1 MKDARETGVMDLP
14 DGAADPELPETVLS
28 SSAGKRDLVLLIVV
42 VALLFGLAQ
51 AFDLNEL
58 WIEWAAAHEDM
69 EVDELPM
76 AFSLAAWAFGWYAYR
91 RWREYLRESAERK
104 RTIERLRN
112 EIEAR
117 KRTEFALIAAKDEAN
132 LANRSKSEFLA
143 NMSHELRT
151 PLNAI
156 IGFAGMMKSQSFG
169 PIGDPRYRD
178 YASDISDAGEHL
190 LGVVNDILDLSKVE
204 AGNAELDEAP
214 VDLVATLR
222 SCLRLIAARKIAEG
236 VRLVTDFSETP
247 DAVLYADARM
257 IKQIMINLL
266 SNATKFTASG
276 GEVSVRTLVGKH
288 GGFEVRIADTGIG
301 MAPEDIPL
309 ALSRFGQVDSG
320 RDRHFSGF
328 GLGLPITQALLT
340 MHGGSL
346 ELQSEPD
353 VGTIAVVRFPEQ
365 RNLRI
370 ADEGLDLA
378 AGV

>member
-1 MKDARETGVMDLP
+1 MDAREADVADLS
-14 DGAADPELPETVLS
+14 DGTVDPELPEAVLS
-28 SSAGKRDLVLLIVV
+28 SSAGKRDLVLLTVV
-42 VALLFGLAQ
+42 VAVLFGLAQ

-58 WIEWAAAHEDM
+58 WIDWAAAHEDM

-104 RTIERLRN
+104 RTIGRLRS

-117 KRTEFALIAAKDEAN
+117 KKTETALIAAKDEAN

-156 IGFAGMMKSQSFG
+156 IGFAGMMAAQSHG
-169 PIGDPRYRD
+169 PIGDQRYRD
-178 YASDISDAGEHL
+178 YASDISDAAEHL
-190 LGVVNDILDLSKVE
+190 LSVVNDILDLSKVE
-204 AGNAELDEAP
+204 AGNTELDEAP

-222 SCLRLIAARKIAEG
+222 ACLRLIAARKTAEC
-236 VRLVTDFSETP
+236 VRLTTDFSATP
-247 DAVLYADARM
+247 KAVVYADGRM
-257 IKQIMINLL
+257 VKQILINLL
-266 SNATKFTASG
+266 SNATKFTPSG
-276 GEVSVRTLVGKH
+276 GEVTIRTLVGKH

-320 RDRHFSGF
+320 RNRHFGGF
-328 GLGLPITQALLT
+328 GLGLPITQALVKL
-340 MHGGSL
+340 HGGSL
-346 ELQSEPD
+346 ELQSEPGA
-353 VGTIAVVRFPEQ
+353 GTTAIVRFPEK
-365 RNLRI
+365 RNLRV
-370 ADEGLDLA
+370 ADEALHLA
-378 AGV
+378 AGI